1 MSWSTTRIAL
11 RLRSAGTASAGA
23 GLIAVMIV
31 VGALFPAVGHSIGRL
46 HVSTSVSNLLGGA
59 DYGTITGWFRS
70 EIAIFYGPLVIGGLA
85 IVAAAATT
93 AGEEEDGILALVLA
107 HPIRRSRLVAAKAVA
122 VAGVVSA
129 TALAVW
135 VGLVAGV
142 AVGGGGIT
150 LAHITAL
157 SVQLAFFGLA
167 TGASAIAIGAGTGRR
182 SLATGV
188 AAAIGI
194 LGWLINSLAPLVGG
208 ISWLRYLAPYYYYA
222 GHDPLA
228 RGADVP
234 GLLVLGAL
242 ALVLTAI
249 AMAAIERRDL
259 RG

>member
-1 MSWSTTRIAL
+1 
-11 RLRSAGTASAGA
+11 
-23 GLIAVMIV
+23 
-31 VGALFPAVGHSIGRL
+31 
-46 HVSTSVSNLLGGA
+46 
-59 DYGTITGWFRS
+59 
-70 EIAIFYGPLVIGGLA
+70 
-85 IVAAAATT
+85 
-93 AGEEEDGILALVLA
+93 
-107 HPIRRSRLVAAKAVA
+107 RSRLVAAKAVA

-194 LGWLINSLAPLVGG
+194 LGWLINSHA
-208 ISWLRYLAPYYYYA
+208 
-222 GHDPLA
+222 PLA